1 MTESTEREAIARASE
16 AVDRKLFR
24 IPGVGHNTL
33 LQLEELIA
41 AREAARIRALPDA
54 ATMTAMQAAD
64 AIDPEMRHR
73 AAQDPVTV
81 SAYPTPQLAVLL
93 EFNGNS
99 HTLEV
104 RAGSDHDRVD
114 TVLLT
119 TDDQMAIR
127 YGLPPQPGQEPV
139 GPPVPGR
146 GRLLAHVHVP
156 AGTTAIHP
164 ANITTYPWET

>member
-1 MTESTEREAIARASE
+1 VTEQQEREAFTLASE

-24 IPGVGHNTL
+24 IPGVGHSTL
-33 LQLEELIA
+33 LELEELITT
-41 AREAARIRALPDA
+41 REAARIRALPDA
-54 ATMTAMQAAD
+54 DTMTARQAAD
-64 AIDPEMRHR
+64 AIDPEMRRR
-73 AAQDPVTV
+73 AAQHPVTV
-81 SAYPTPQLAVLL
+81 GACYPPQMAVLL

-99 HTLEV
+99 HSLKV
-104 RAGSDHDRVD
+104 RAGDDHDRVD
-114 TVLLT
+114 TVLLS
-119 TDDQMAIR
+119 TDDQMTIR